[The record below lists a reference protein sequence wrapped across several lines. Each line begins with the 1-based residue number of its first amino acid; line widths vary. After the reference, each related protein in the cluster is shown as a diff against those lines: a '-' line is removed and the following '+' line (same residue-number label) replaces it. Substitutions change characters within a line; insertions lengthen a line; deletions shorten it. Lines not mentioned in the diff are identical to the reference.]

1 MNKKKTLLVVVAMV
15 LVCALSIMGTLAYMK
30 DNTGAVTNTFMASG
44 GGKLADELELTEH
57 KLVENTNG
65 DGGYTL
71 STSETTASNSYDVM
85 PGMTLPKDPTITI
98 TNKTEPPA
106 YLYLVVC
113 GPLPD
118 GYEWELESFWTP
130 VMNGTEQAKG
140 NNNGLLYVYKDIL
153 NTAKTGTDTYGIILN
168 DEIKV
173 ADDASMALGAEGT
186 TLTFYAYI
194 AQTTVAVGGIN
205 TSDQYTVY
213 DTCF

>member
-1 MNKKKTLLVVVAMV
+1 M
-15 LVCALSIMGTLAYMK
+15 
-30 DNTGAVTNTFMASG
+30 
-44 GGKLADELELTEH
+44 
-57 KLVENTNG
+57 
-65 DGGYTL
+65 
-71 STSETTASNSYDVM
+71 
-85 PGMTLPKDPTITI
+85 
-98 TNKTEPPA
+98 
-106 YLYLVVC
+106 
-113 GPLPD
+113 
-118 GYEWELESFWTP
+118 
-130 VMNGTEQAKG
+130 VMNGKEQAKG